1 VRNENPRL
9 ANLAVLGSCVRGR
22 GEHSLTPYNPITP
35 GGLYVG
41 LLGGSPNT
49 QTSIEYGGTPVCP
62 ASNLGI
68 FGETPAFRIMAVA
81 PNAPGIYDVMIV
93 VPTPPRKSELKWLL
107 LSPVCC
113 VERFLDRPG
122 DTPTP

>member
-1 VRNENPRL
+1 MSSTRRRTSTSSCSRTLSHQVRNENPRL
-9 ANLAVLGSCVRGR
+9 ANLAVLGSCVRGH
-22 GEHSLTPYNPITP
+22 GEHSLTPYNPFTL

-68 FGETPAFRIMAVA
+68 FGETRPSTSWRSLRM
-81 PNAPGIYDVMIV
+81 
-93 VPTPPRKSELKWLL
+93 R
-107 LSPVCC
+107 PV
-113 VERFLDRPG
+113 LM
-122 DTPTP
+122 TS